1 MMRSRLLRI
10 SVAVLVVATLSLG
23 MVALAKKPGKPPG
36 PGGGGG
42 CPAPAKWCVCYA
54 LYAPVVCGDD
64 DCWYSNDCW
73 ASCAGFEP
81 SECTPQGPGP
91 IPFP

>member
-10 SVAVLVVATLSLG
+10 SIALLVVVTLSLG
-23 MVALAKKPGKPPG
+23 MVALAKKPPKP
-36 PGGGGG
+36 GGG
-42 CPAPAKWCVCYA
+42 CPQPSKWCVCYA

-64 DCWYSNDCW
+64 GCWYSNDCW
-73 ASCAGFEP
+73 ASCAGWSP
-81 SECTPQGPGP
+81 SECTAQGPGP